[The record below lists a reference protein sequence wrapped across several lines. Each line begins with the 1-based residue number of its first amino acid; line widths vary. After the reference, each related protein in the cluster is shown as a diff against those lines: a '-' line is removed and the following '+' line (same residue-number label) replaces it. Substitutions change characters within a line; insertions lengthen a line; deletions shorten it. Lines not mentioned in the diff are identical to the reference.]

1 MKKTSTLSQDSIH
14 AEINANK
21 YTLSCFRIAIIIT
34 TIILILDELGIFI
47 VAKHLMR
54 FSYITFLLLL
64 VPSLIFVKDDKL
76 HNKKTKYFLL
86 ACLVLSI
93 CIVSSALT
101 YHLTL
106 VWGIPF
112 LLASQY
118 REKKFNQYVYVLSTM
133 GLTIGTI
140 MGYKYGLAD
149 LNMITMTV
157 APITK
162 WNENITLYATA
173 LNGKVILNL
182 IIFYVMPKIL
192 IITLYSKLSL
202 ALVNSSRQSD
212 EAKRILS
219 ERNEALLNDIL
230 KTADKV
236 REQVHLGTEYIDQLD
251 TAATD
256 SLHIYQEISSGNVQ
270 NSLSVEKQAEMSR
283 NITDLINQVINKTDG
298 AMNASNKSMKGLQM
312 STDSINELKDKSIS
326 LLKYN
331 EDVLN
336 VIQQF
341 IEKTN
346 NVKSITQGINEISEQ
361 TNLLSLNASIES
373 ARAGE
378 TGKGFAVV
386 ANEIR
391 KLADETGTLTQNIDQ
406 IVHELEA
413 NAVNAQKVIGEV
425 VNAIN
430 LENITID
437 DTINKFQMM
446 QHEMNILDKDM
457 KEVYSR
463 TKEVVDYNN
472 SIMDHVNNLS
482 ASTEEVTAYAKEAL
496 ELNEKNKI
504 KTNDTKLI
512 MKELLST
519 VNELQQ

>member
-1 MKKTSTLSQDSIH
+1 MD
-14 AEINANK
+14 
-21 YTLSCFRIAIIIT
+21 II
-34 TIILILDELGIFI
+34 G
-47 VAKHLMR
+47 
-54 FSYITFLLLL
+54 
-64 VPSLIFVKDDKL
+64 
-76 HNKKTKYFLL
+76 
-86 ACLVLSI
+86 
-93 CIVSSALT
+93 
-101 YHLTL
+101 
-106 VWGIPF
+106 
-112 LLASQY
+112 
-118 REKKFNQYVYVLSTM
+118 
-133 GLTIGTI
+133 
-140 MGYKYGLAD
+140 
-149 LNMITMTV
+149 
-157 APITK
+157 
-162 WNENITLYATA
+162 
-173 LNGKVILNL
+173 
-182 IIFYVMPKIL
+182 
-192 IITLYSKLSL
+192 SK
-202 ALVNSSRQSD
+202 
-212 EAKRILS
+212 
-219 ERNEALLNDIL
+219 
-230 KTADKV
+230 
-236 REQVHLGTEYIDQLD
+236 
-251 TAATD
+251 
-256 SLHIYQEISSGNVQ
+256 
-270 NSLSVEKQAEMSR
+270 
-283 NITDLINQVINKTDG
+283 
-298 AMNASNKSMKGLQM
+298 
-312 STDSINELKDKSIS
+312 
-326 LLKYN
+326 
-331 EDVLN
+331 
-336 VIQQF
+336 QF

-406 IVHELEA
+406 IVHELEV